1 MKSKKKKKKF
11 GITKLLL
18 IFSFVAIVAIGI
30 YLLLTAKD
38 SNTGLTLVEKQWI
51 EKNKDT
57 LIDFSVPN
65 NLSILGKDG
74 EGVLYD
80 LVDNIKEDTSL
91 SFNIVTYNYP
101 EEITSEFGIAVL
113 KNTDKMLDD
122 DLLIA
127 EDSYILIGKED
138 EYISDISKVNG
149 VTVGTLNDDSQII
162 KDYFD
167 EKNVTVKS
175 YSTLSKII
183 KAITDG
189 EIVYAAVP
197 RYLTLSLTVKEENIY
212 TNYALNNI
220 TNKVVLRTSNSN
232 SRLSNILTKYV
243 EKFKETKLRNSLEES
258 LMNFYDQNIGI
269 SSLEKANLTS
279 KTFKYGYVD
288 NSVYN
293 VKKNKKI
300 YGIAGEYINTLS
312 NMANIEFEYIPYKTK
327 ADLVKAIENKKVD
340 VAFIDFDYEN
350 EDALSTKTPFIL
362 KMVALSKEYQNV
374 SDRFGLANRK
384 VYLLKDD
391 FLSTY
396 ITGNNNSFVN
406 KIEKISSNIPSD
418 GILVIDE
425 NEYLYYK
432 DTELSN
438 YKALFTDYYK
448 GNVRFDIIS
457 DDEVLY
463 KLTNFVLDNTDY
475 NEYKNIGI
483 NNLFNSISRE
493 SNFKNIYLVI
503 LLIVLIPILV
513 SIIITIIKKLTVKIT
528 KYTKEDILKYNDM
541 LTSLKNRNYLNSN
554 MDNWNNTKIYPKTII
569 IIDLNNL
576 KYVNDNYGTRKGNEL
591 IKKAAAILINTQL
604 EKSEMVRSDGNEFLI
619 YLIGYSKTQINSYVQ
634 KLSRELEKLPYGFG
648 AAFGYS
654 MIDDEIKTIEDAI
667 NEATINMRK
676 DKEQN
681 YK

>member
-51 EKNKDT
+51 EKNKNT

-149 VTVGTLNDDSQII
+149 VTVGTLSDDSQII

-175 YSTLSKII
+175 YSTLSEII

-232 SRLSNILTKYV
+232 SKLSNILTKYV

-293 VKKNKKI
+293 VNKNKKI

-312 NMANIEFEYIPYKTK
+312 NMANIEFEYMPYKTK

-340 VAFIDFDYEN
+340 IAFIDFDYEN

-432 DTELSN
+432 DTELSS

-457 DDEVLY
+457 DDEALY

-513 SIIITIIKKLTVKIT
+513 SITITIIKKLTVKIT

-654 MIDDEIKTIEDAI
+654 MIDDEIKTIDDAI

>member
-18 IFSFVAIVAIGI
+18 VFSFVAIVAIGI

-149 VTVGTLNDDSQII
+149 VTVGTLSDDSQII

-175 YSTLSKII
+175 YSTLSEII

-232 SRLSNILTKYV
+232 SKLSNILTKYV

-293 VKKNKKI
+293 VNKNKKI

-340 VAFIDFDYEN
+340 IAFIDFDYEN

-432 DTELSN
+432 DTELSS

-457 DDEVLY
+457 DDEALY

-513 SIIITIIKKLTVKIT
+513 SITITIIKKLTVKIT

-654 MIDDEIKTIEDAI
+654 MIDDEIKTIDDAI

>member
-51 EKNKDT
+51 EKNKNT

-149 VTVGTLNDDSQII
+149 VTVGTLSDDSQII

-175 YSTLSKII
+175 YSTLSEII

-232 SRLSNILTKYV
+232 SKLSNILTKYV

-293 VKKNKKI
+293 VNKNKKI

-340 VAFIDFDYEN
+340 IAFIDFDYEN

-432 DTELSN
+432 DTELSS

-457 DDEVLY
+457 DDEALY

-513 SIIITIIKKLTVKIT
+513 SITITIIKKLTVKIT

-654 MIDDEIKTIEDAI
+654 MIDDEIKTIDDAI

>member
-149 VTVGTLNDDSQII
+149 VTVGTLSDDSQII

-175 YSTLSKII
+175 YSTLSEII

-232 SRLSNILTKYV
+232 SKLSNILTKYV

-293 VKKNKKI
+293 VNKNKKI

-340 VAFIDFDYEN
+340 IAFIDFDYEN

-432 DTELSN
+432 DTELSS

-457 DDEVLY
+457 DDEALY

-513 SIIITIIKKLTVKIT
+513 SITITIIKKLTVKIT

-654 MIDDEIKTIEDAI
+654 MIDDEIKTIDDAI